1 MKATL
6 IVIENDEDY
15 AQAKTLVEKL
25 MASNDTGD
33 RARLAA
39 QARLIEAYER
49 LRWPRRTATLP
60 DLLTYLMD
68 QYDLSR
74 ADLVP
79 LLGTASRVSE
89 VLSGKRAL
97 SLTMVR
103 RLRDR
108 FHISAD
114 VLIAPAPKPRARKK
128 LAA

>member
-6 IVIENDEDY
+6 IIIQNDMDHKE
-15 AQAKTLVEKL
+15 AKALLAKL
-25 MASNDTGD
+25 MGSGD
-33 RARLAA
+33 PSKRARMMA

-49 LRWPRRTATLP
+49 LRWPRRAPTLP

-68 QYDLSR
+68 QHGLSR

-89 VLSGKRAL
+89 VLSGKREL
-97 SLTMVR
+97 SMTMVR
-103 RLRDR
+103 RLRER

-114 VLIAPAPKPRARKK
+114 LLISPTPAARARRR